1 MKKITLPI
9 LVFFIHCAFF
19 VQAEN
24 LSALKHYERGQE
36 FEAEENWYSAS
47 EEFQLA
53 LQENPSF
60 GEAWFLLAKATYELN
75 DFELCLN
82 YLDSAQKFIKDRTDV
97 LNLRGMCL
105 ISLHR
110 LDEAQKIFKEI
121 LNKYPNNVESRFGLA
136 EIELYNGSFD
146 SARNFYLDALKR
158 QKTNRK
164 ALLSLALLAAETGKD
179 ELSENYIQQA
189 LKSHP
194 SESEVYYF
202 AAYLKARKGDFAEA
216 EKKARSALQLKTD
229 FYQAYILLSSI
240 LYEQKKYDE
249 VIDICD
255 YLIDKDRNTITA
267 WYLKGLS
274 LSRQQNFDS
283 ALEILSTA
291 LAIEPEDEILR
302 SALELLVDK
311 NLPLEDSRRS
321 AWAQFHILKAREYAK
336 FFKGEQAR
344 YEYQRALKIDPNN
357 IIARS
362 EFAAEIYKLGQ
373 NELYL
378 EQLSF
383 IKNNEK
389 VDEKTLTDE
398 EKYTYTKTNDTIEA
412 LSSLMKYSL
421 SAKWNVEPFYL
432 DKTRWNIGLYY
443 TKQNA
448 ALLHPDS
455 QEIAAEMA
463 SESFNGIAVTSVN
476 VEKNPVANFGE
487 AFLKARK
494 NFQDYFILMNFEETE
509 REVSL
514 DAAVYNG
521 RNGIKISEFNLF
533 RTGNDR
539 FSSIIRSFRRNVL
552 NLLPARGKILARSG
566 NEILIDMGKN
576 EGIEKGT
583 VLDVV
588 KKGNIRTCDSKP
600 GVSFDDKFALGQI
613 EIEKSDEEISQGV
626 LTQKSFYDRVNIGD
640 EVLVKKFPEKKGNSQ
655 SVTSDVNPSADESG
669 NPYSRT
675 EKLTA
680 EELGLVKTPAFLDL
694 IRKIY

>member
-1 MKKITLPI
+1 
-9 LVFFIHCAFF
+9 
-19 VQAEN
+19 
-24 LSALKHYERGQE
+24 
-36 FEAEENWYSAS
+36 
-47 EEFQLA
+47 
-53 LQENPSF
+53 
-60 GEAWFLLAKATYELN
+60 
-75 DFELCLN
+75 
-82 YLDSAQKFIKDRTDV
+82 
-97 LNLRGMCL
+97 
-105 ISLHR
+105 
-110 LDEAQKIFKEI
+110 
-121 LNKYPNNVESRFGLA
+121 
-136 EIELYNGSFD
+136 
-146 SARNFYLDALKR
+146 
-158 QKTNRK
+158 
-164 ALLSLALLAAETGKD
+164 
-179 ELSENYIQQA
+179 
-189 LKSHP
+189 
-194 SESEVYYF
+194 
-202 AAYLKARKGDFAEA
+202 
-216 EKKARSALQLKTD
+216 
-229 FYQAYILLSSI
+229 
-240 LYEQKKYDE
+240 
-249 VIDICD
+249 
-255 YLIDKDRNTITA
+255 
-267 WYLKGLS
+267 
-274 LSRQQNFDS
+274 
-283 ALEILSTA
+283 
-291 LAIEPEDEILR
+291 
-302 SALELLVDK
+302 
-311 NLPLEDSRRS
+311 
-321 AWAQFHILKAREYAK
+321 
-336 FFKGEQAR
+336 
-344 YEYQRALKIDPNN
+344 
-357 IIARS
+357 
-362 EFAAEIYKLGQ
+362 
-373 NELYL
+373 
-378 EQLSF
+378 
-383 IKNNEK
+383 
-389 VDEKTLTDE
+389 
-398 EKYTYTKTNDTIEA
+398 
-412 LSSLMKYSL
+412 MKYSL

-494 NFQDYFILMNFEETE
+494 NSQDYFILMNFEETE